1 MTGRRTFRERTG
13 KRWKSA
19 TVLSL
24 TLLVAQLALPVIPA
38 QASATTPLEFEQ
50 IAIHPYASK
59 TGYDATSTNYYTG
72 TKLCQSSWCP
82 VGQELRDIGITHDGK
97 LVAGYGE
104 WDSNVDSFGVSAGGV
119 YVVPYDI
126 ATGAWETGSAIR
138 AGSEA
143 IDSIVEIGGD
153 LYIPQ
158 TDPSDKAPT
167 GFASGNTKGY
177 VTNRGG
183 TWHFVQIKD
192 AMGVPFVNMEHLFDM
207 ASLDGS
213 DLWLFG
219 SGCVGGNCYNN
230 AGTALRSTDG
240 GATWARTHQDV
251 STVSPSG
258 FERDYWGAALNNK
271 MYTQAFGTSPSTPMR
286 IYDGA
291 TSTWSSVPNT
301 AGSPICPTI
310 SPNLVITFDNA
321 IVCPSSP
328 GAITKFDGTSK
339 ATAAFGGMA
348 GVTDFYIGGDGYL
361 YILASNKNIYRTQS
375 FSSAFEY
382 LGTASGV
389 DGAYSIA
396 TYNDTVYIG
405 GNGGKLFSA
414 LIPLTP
420 PVVQTAPV
428 LDHLNTTTLNANG
441 SFATLYAYGDNLFG
455 ASVTVDGVAV
465 PSGFEYSNNRLIIWI
480 DTSKLPRPT
489 ATQPASSTTRVVPLV
504 FSWSGGQ
511 TLGAALTVTYA
522 AQSGGAADGTSESG
536 GTAVGGSKASPA
548 KTVATLLARTGL
560 NLPLI
565 AGIGLI
571 VMVGGVITL
580 AVSFLRR
587 RRAS

>member
-1 MTGRRTFRERTG
+1 MTGRRTSREHTG

-24 TLLVAQLALPVIPA
+24 MLLVAHLALPFLPA
-38 QASATTPLEFEQ
+38 QASATAPLAFQQ
-50 IAIHPYASK
+50 IAIHPYASQ

-72 TKLCQSSWCP
+72 AKLCDSAWCP
-82 VGQELRDIGITHDGK
+82 TGQELRDIGITHDGK

-104 WDSNVDSFGVSAGGV
+104 WNSNVDSFGVNTGGV
-119 YVVPYDI
+119 YVVPYNL

-143 IDSIVEIGGD
+143 IESVVEIGGD

-158 TDPSDKAPT
+158 TDPSDRAPT
-167 GFASGNTKGY
+167 GFANGNIRGY

-207 ASLDGS
+207 ASLDGD

-219 SGCVGGNCYNN
+219 TECLAGNCYNN

-240 GATWARTHQDV
+240 GATWARAHQDV
-251 STVSPSG
+251 STVSPDG

-271 MYTQAFGTSPSTPMR
+271 MYTQAFHTTPSTPMR
-286 IYDGA
+286 VYDGA

-301 AGSPICPTI
+301 AGYPICPTM

-339 ATAAFGGMA
+339 VTVAFGGMA
-348 GVTDFYIGGDGYL
+348 DVTDFYIGGDGYL

-375 FSSAFEY
+375 LGSAFEY

-420 PVVQTAPV
+420 PVLQAAPV

-465 PSGFEYSNNRLIIWI
+465 PSGFEYSNDRLIIWI

-489 ATQPASSTTRVVPLV
+489 GAQSASSTTRLVPLV

-511 TLGAALTVTYA
+511 TLGVALTVTYA
-522 AQSGGAADGTSESG
+522 AQSGGAADGTSQSG
-536 GTAVGGSKASPA
+536 GAAVGGSVTSPVN
-548 KTVATLLARTGL
+548 TVAALLARTGL

-571 VMVGGVITL
+571 GVAGGVITL
-580 AVSFLRR
+580 VVSFRR
-587 RRAS
+587 RRGAS